1 MDNFFFLEKLSLNTS
16 DEEISYM
23 QITIK
28 SIHQIRSKYIGGG
41 SKSCSCPYRKP
52 HTLNHFVSKFRFSK
66 ECWFA
71 CELLY
76 VGLVWKLVVLSPV
89 EIYSVLTELKHTQLN
104 FINISKP
111 LKRKLVKLLQTK
123 SQDHKLHRDLKV
135 SQASVNLCKKNKTA
149 NKWRRTVYGAIF
161 QAGVNLCKTE
171 NMFCKKK
178 WQTSEGVHFVVQF
191 LRQV

>member
-16 DEEISYM
+16 DKEISYM

-41 SKSCSCPYRKP
+41 SKSCSCPYCKP

-66 ECWFA
+66 ECRFA
-71 CELLY
+71 WELLY

-89 EIYSVLTELKHTQLN
+89 EIYSVLTKLKHTQLN
-104 FINISKP
+104 LINISKP

-135 SQASVNLCKKNKTA
+135 SKASVNLCKKNKTA
-149 NKWRRTVYGAIF
+149 NKWRRTV
-161 QAGVNLCKTE
+161 
-171 NMFCKKK
+171 
-178 WQTSEGVHFVVQF
+178 
-191 LRQV
+191 